1 MPQRIRSSMSD
12 LPEGYSITA
21 AELDDIPALIAV
33 DKAASALF
41 EDTGLLNEDALADHV
56 PAEIFEQEIPLF
68 NVIVARNQHGWAIG
82 FALIRLRG
90 NGLYLD
96 QVSVHPE
103 HGKLGVGRAL
113 MIRILTEAE
122 LRKLPHVSLSTFRD
136 VPWNGPFYAS
146 MGFKEIAPEKLDP
159 YMREIEDA
167 QRPFMD
173 VTKRCFMRRKVRR
186 ALFRFGA
193 PKPESE

>member
-1 MPQRIRSSMSD
+1 MSD
-12 LPEGYSITA
+12 LPEGYSITP
-21 AELDDIPALIAV
+21 AELDDVPALIAV
-33 DKAASALF
+33 DKAASSMFAA
-41 EDTGLLNEDALADHV
+41 TGLLSDDALDDHV
-56 PAEIFEQEIPLF
+56 PAEVFEHEIPLF
-68 NVIVARNQHGWAIG
+68 NVFVARNQHGWAVG
-82 FALIRLRG
+82 FALIRMRG

-96 QVSVHPE
+96 QVSVHPD
-103 HGKLGVGRAL
+103 HGQKGIGRAL
-113 MIRILTEAE
+113 LIRILTEAE

-146 MGFKEIAPEKLDP
+146 MGFKEIPNDKLEA

-193 PKPESE
+193 PKPETE

>member
-1 MPQRIRSSMSD
+1 MSD

-33 DKAASALF
+33 DKAASSLF
-41 EDTGLLNEDALADHV
+41 AETGLLGEDALADHV
-56 PAEIFEQEIPLF
+56 PAEVFEKEIPLF
-68 NVIVARNQHGWAIG
+68 NVFVARNEHGWAVG

-96 QVSVHPE
+96 QVSVHPD
-103 HGKLGVGRAL
+103 HGKKGIGRAL
-113 MIRILTEAE
+113 VIRVLTETE

-136 VPWNGPFYAS
+136 VAWNGPFYAS
-146 MGFKEIAPEKLDP
+146 MGFKEIPYDKLEP
-159 YMREIEDA
+159 YMLEIEDA

-193 PKPESE
+193 PKPETA